1 MLTTPVDS
9 LHLKAGTTWRSF
21 EKFRVE
27 GARGLEAIDNG
38 TVASL
43 QTKTNQYRILTESDF
58 QKLYG
63 LAKDVD
69 RLRLGFRVVVSAVRA
84 VQKHPDEQTIEVLID
99 AVQMLGSLP
108 ELPIRDR
115 FGAEQ
120 LENFPLDLDDE
131 AILDPTQIDRPL
143 SI

>member
-9 LHLKAGTTWRSF
+9 LHLKTGTAWRSF

-27 GARGLEAIDNG
+27 GARGLEAINDG
-38 TVASL
+38 TFASL

-84 VQKHPDEQTIEVLID
+84 VQKHPDEQTIVVLFD
-99 AVQMLGSLP
+99 AVQILGSLP

-115 FGAEQ
+115 FNAEQ
-120 LENFPLDLDDE
+120 LENSLLDLDDE
-131 AILDPTQIDRPL
+131 ATLDPTHIDRSL

>member
-1 MLTTPVDS
+1 
-9 LHLKAGTTWRSF
+9 
-21 EKFRVE
+21 
-27 GARGLEAIDNG
+27 LEAINNG

-63 LAKDVD
+63 QAKDVD
-69 RLRLGFRVVVSAVRA
+69 RLRLGFRVVVSTERA
-84 VQKHPDEQTIEVLID
+84 VQKHPDAQTIEVLID

-108 ELPIRDR
+108 ELQIRDR
-115 FGAEQ
+115 FDAEQ

-131 AILDPTQIDRPL
+131 AILDPSQIDRLL